1 MNVVDE
7 TMKLV
12 RYLHSNMESYGVLVD
27 QEITCLLALPK
38 ALEYSP
44 PLTFAE
50 LIALGGRGIDVVERL
65 MRSST
70 KSEKRNA
77 TFSVNDVTLL
87 APVLVPPKI
96 VCLGLNYK
104 DHAEEQ
110 GKDVPDELILFM
122 KPRTAIIGPDQPIIQ
137 PKMVKQLDY
146 EAELAIVIGEKG
158 KQIPVSEARKY
169 IFGYT
174 AFNDVSAR
182 DIQFKDK
189 QWTRGKSFDTFAPMG
204 PCLTTASQIGDPNN
218 LGVRTRVNGELRQ
231 NSSTRNMVFN
241 IDEIVHRLS
250 HVMTLEPG
258 DVIATG
264 TPAGVGVFLK
274 PKPTFLS
281 PGDFIEIEIERIGT
295 LRNIVSNDGD
305 YL

>member
-1 MNVVDE
+1 VKAVDKI
-7 TMKLV
+7 MRLA
-12 RYLHSNMESYGVLVD
+12 RYLHSSMESYGVLVD
-27 QEITCLLALPK
+27 DRIICLLALPK
-38 ALEYSP
+38 ALKYPP
-44 PLTFAE
+44 PLSLGE
-50 LIALGGRGIDVVERL
+50 LISLGYRGTKIVEQI
-65 MRSST
+65 MKSST
-70 KSEKRNA
+70 QNEKRDA
-77 TFSVNDVTLL
+77 TISLDDVTLL
-87 APVLVPPKI
+87 APVPSPPKI

-110 GKDVPDELILFM
+110 GKDIPDEPIIFM
-122 KPRTAIIGPDQPIIQ
+122 KPRTAIIGPDQPIVR
-137 PKMVKQLDY
+137 PKLVKQLDY

-158 KQIPVSEARKY
+158 KNIPVSEAKKY

-204 PCLTTASQIGDPNN
+204 PCITTADQIEDPNN

-241 IDEIVHRLS
+241 AYEVVYYLS
-250 HVMTLEPG
+250 QVMTLEPG

-264 TPAGVGVFLK
+264 TPAGVGVFMK
-274 PKPTFLS
+274 PKPKFLS
-281 PGDFIEIEIERIGT
+281 PGDLVEIEIEKIGT
-295 LRNIVSNDGD
+295 LRNMVSKE
-305 YL
+305 